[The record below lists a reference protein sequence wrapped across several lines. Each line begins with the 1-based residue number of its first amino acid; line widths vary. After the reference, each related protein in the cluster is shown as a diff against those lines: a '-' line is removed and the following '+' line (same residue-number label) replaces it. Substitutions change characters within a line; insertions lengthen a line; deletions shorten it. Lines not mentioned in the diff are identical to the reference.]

1 MAHKPHRTDATRAP
15 MRSHAS
21 FCCCWS
27 RHVCTKENADHLFWI
42 VMDKAKQLIVS
53 PRPGA
58 PHHPGQLLK
67 PPMKKAAVKKA
78 AAKKPQRETWLPT
91 PRRADAGRNSHLEQ
105 SRGRKAGPSRL
116 GRRPGSATCRAECAA
131 PCHLRE
137 VASALLHLKPHE
149 AMESAQCLYEKG
161 FLSYPRTDSSTYSID
176 FDVYKL
182 LDRRCNFTIC

>member
-1 MAHKPHRTDATRAP
+1 MCMAHKPHQTDATRAP
-15 MRSHAS
+15 MLSHAS

-27 RHVCTKENADHLFWI
+27 KHVCTKENADHLFWI

-91 PRRADAGRNSHLEQ
+91 PRRADAGRNSQLEQ
-105 SRGRKAGPSRL
+105 WRGRKAGPSRL

-131 PCHLRE
+131 PCHYVPCGGSE
-137 VASALLHLKPHE
+137 PWTPTYKKASRGRHALQEKPKLVLHTFVPVSYTHLTLPTN
-149 AMESAQCLYEKG
+149 QC
-161 FLSYPRTDSSTYSID
+161 
-176 FDVYKL
+176 V
-182 LDRRCNFTIC
+182 